1 MPRDPRRDS
10 LYLTDIVSAC
20 RTVRRWIGSYGVEW
34 SDDEI
39 LQNAVLRQLMVIG
52 EASAC
57 LSEDVRATVPVIP
70 WREIR
75 GFRNQ
80 AVRAYFSLDWAIVQE
95 VVDVNLPDLE
105 RHALTMLMA
114 RYPDVAAEFES
125 REPRL

>member
-1 MPRDPRRDS
+1 MTREE
-10 LYLTDIVSAC
+10 LEA
-20 RTVRRWIGSYGVEW
+20 
-34 SDDEI
+34 
-39 LQNAVLRQLMVIG
+39 LRPAI
-52 EASAC
+52 A
-57 LSEDVRATVPVIP
+57 
-70 WREIR
+70 EIR

-105 RHALTMLMA
+105 WHALTMLMA